1 MSGIP
6 TLRTD
11 ANAKFNL
18 CLLLGPQR
26 SDGYHEVA
34 TVIVPVDLT
43 DTVTLTASSSSAD
56 EVICPGVDGD
66 NLALKALQLFRSHSG
81 WSGPP
86 VQIEIKKRIPV
97 AAGMAGGSADAAA
110 ALRLIAA
117 ASGVDADQSVARAV
131 APLLGADVPAMLD
144 GRTVL
149 ATGTGTRL
157 QPLAQPAEFGVLV
170 LPAAGG
176 LSTPEVFKRAGE
188 LELRR
193 PANEIAEAAQAVS
206 DAGQVTGW
214 MLGPQ
219 LAGVNDLGAAARSL
233 SAEID
238 SAITAALA
246 AGADLAFVTGSGPT
260 VIGLFVGA
268 DGISRAQA
276 AAPAITE
283 QHPERPAPIVCSTS
297 SQSATIEV
305 VK

>member
-1 MSGIP
+1 MTQIP
-6 TLRTD
+6 TLRTE
-11 ANAKFNL
+11 AKAKFNL

-34 TVIVPVDLT
+34 TVIVPVDLA
-43 DTVTLTASSSSAD
+43 DTVTLSTSSSAAD

-66 NLALKALQLFRSHSG
+66 NLALKALELFRSHSR
-81 WSGPP
+81 WDGPP
-86 VQIEIKKRIPV
+86 VRIEIEKRIPV

-117 ASGVDADQSVARAV
+117 ASGVDADQSVASAV

-157 QPLAQPAEFGVLV
+157 QSLEQPAEFGVLV

-188 LELRR
+188 LDLRR
-193 PANEIAEAAQAVS
+193 PANELAEAAQAIS
-206 DAGQVTGW
+206 DAGQASGW

-233 SAEID
+233 STEID

-246 AGADLAFVTGSGPT
+246 AGADRAFVTGSGPT
-260 VIGLFVGA
+260 VIGLFEAGDGA
-268 DGISRAQA
+268 ARAQA
-276 AAPAITE
+276 AATAIAE
-283 QHPERPAPIVCSTS
+283 QQSERPAPIVCSTS

-305 VK
+305 VR